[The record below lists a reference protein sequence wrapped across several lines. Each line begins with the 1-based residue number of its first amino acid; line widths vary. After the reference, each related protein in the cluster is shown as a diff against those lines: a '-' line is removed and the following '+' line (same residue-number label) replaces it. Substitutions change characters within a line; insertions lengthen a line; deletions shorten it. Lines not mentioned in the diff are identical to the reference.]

1 MMTEDDLIQ
10 AECQKSNPFLNFMV
24 LVRLHFNKQTF
35 FTYVNSISMP
45 CQRKHINHNWSD
57 INFESLINKNHN
69 FDTIAE
75 SANNTNVIDTGWSQW
90 TV

>member
-35 FTYVNSISMP
+35 FTYVNSISM
-45 CQRKHINHNWSD
+45 
-57 INFESLINKNHN
+57 NKNHN

-75 SANNTNVIDTGWSQW
+75 SANNTNVIDTG
-90 TV
+90 